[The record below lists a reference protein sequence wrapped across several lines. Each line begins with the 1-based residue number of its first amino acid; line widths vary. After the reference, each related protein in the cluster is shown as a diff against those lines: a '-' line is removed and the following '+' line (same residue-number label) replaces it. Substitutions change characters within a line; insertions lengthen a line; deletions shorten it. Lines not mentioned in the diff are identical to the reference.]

1 MFIPSCYLRFPAL
14 SVTLAQTYLNL
25 LDKVPFISLMGSNY
39 KLMELDNEI
48 IDNISTIDEFEIA
61 FKELKN
67 KNIIK
72 HFRLIKEPL
81 RSYLLVEFAQP
92 STGGT

>member
-1 MFIPSCYLRFPAL
+1 
-14 SVTLAQTYLNL
+14 
-25 LDKVPFISLMGSNY
+25 MGSNY

>member
-25 LDKVPFISLMGSNY
+25 LDKVPYIPLMGTNF
-39 KLMELDNEI
+39 KLMELDDELMN
-48 IDNISTIDEFEIA
+48 NISITDEFEIA
-61 FKELKN
+61 FQELKN